1 MLYVAV
7 FGDLRL
13 FLCIWGFE
21 PQLSSATQVYFV
33 VHSSICVFFLSANST
48 DQVSKQV
55 DCICEAATNFKI
67 SLFRFVDFS
76 IIQDPLSA
84 PEVNC

>member
-7 FGDLRL
+7 FGDLSLNLAVRL
-13 FLCIWGFE
+13 NFIL
-21 PQLSSATQVYFV
+21 LS
-33 VHSSICVFFLSANST
+33 VHSSICVFFLSGNST

-55 DCICEAATNFKI
+55 DCICEAATNSKRF
-67 SLFRFVDFS
+67 LFRFVDFS